1 MHAFFLLRFVEK
13 SQLDIIQRNPWNI
26 QIRYDYEKEQ
36 KFAKINYLSRLMDC
50 LLGEVTL
57 RI

>member
-1 MHAFFLLRFVEK
+1 MHAFSLLRFVEK

-26 QIRYDYEKEQ
+26 QIRYDYEMDL
-36 KFAKINYLSRLMDC
+36 KFANNLAFSIKVCSS
-50 LLGEVTL
+50 GEITL

>member
-1 MHAFFLLRFVEK
+1 MHAFSLLRFVEK

-26 QIRYDYEKEQ
+26 QIRYDYEQEQ
-36 KFAKINYLSRLMDC
+36 KFANNLVFSIKGYLP
-50 LLGEVTL
+50 GEVTF

>member
-1 MHAFFLLRFVEK
+1 MHAFSLLRFVEK

-26 QIRYDYEKEQ
+26 QIRYDYEQEQ
-36 KFAKINYLSRLMDC
+36 KFANNLAFSIKGYLP
-50 LLGEVTL
+50 GEVTF